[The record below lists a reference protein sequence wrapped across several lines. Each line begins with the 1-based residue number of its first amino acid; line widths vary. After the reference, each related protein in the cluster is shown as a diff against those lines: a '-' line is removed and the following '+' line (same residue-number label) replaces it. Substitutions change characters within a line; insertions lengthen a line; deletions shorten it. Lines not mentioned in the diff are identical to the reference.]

1 MSKMS
6 EGVARRF
13 DLTGRIALVTG
24 ASRGIGRALALGLAE
39 AGADVAVHFASREAE
54 ARGVADTI
62 RGMGRRAE
70 ILGGDLAE
78 QDIATSLVAQVI
90 EKFGRLDVLVLNAS
104 AEHRHR
110 FDAMPVDDFD
120 AEVDVNLRSTLA
132 LIAAAR
138 PHMATRRWGRVLLIG
153 SIQSLKPNPM
163 LTVYAALKAASV
175 NLAKNLARQLAGDGI
190 TVNVL
195 SPGAIATDRN
205 EAVLADPAYR
215 ARVEAQ
221 IPLGRIGEADDC
233 VGAALLLASDAG
245 HYITGVEL
253 FVDGGWHAA

>member
-1 MSKMS
+1 MS

-13 DLTGRIALVTG
+13 DLAGRVALVTG
-24 ASRGIGRALALGLAE
+24 ASRGIGRSLALGLGE
-39 AGADVAVHFASREAE
+39 AGADVAVHFAARDGEANS
-54 ARGVADTI
+54 VAAAI
-62 RGMGRRAE
+62 RDMGRRSE

-78 QDIATSLVAQVI
+78 RGAAKELVEQTI
-90 EKFGRLDVLVLNAS
+90 QKFGRLDILVLNAS

-110 FDAMPVDDFD
+110 WDVMPEQDFD
-120 AEVDVNLRSTLA
+120 AEIDVNLRATLA
-132 LIAAAR
+132 LIAAAQ
-138 PHMATRRWGRVLLIG
+138 PAMIAQKWGRVLLIG
-153 SIQSLKPNPM
+153 SIQSVKPNPM

-205 EAVLADPAYR
+205 ATVLADAAYR

-221 IPLGRIGEADDC
+221 IPMGRVGEPDDC
-233 VGAALLLASDAG
+233 VGAALLLCSDAG
-245 HYITGVEL
+245 RYITGIEL
-253 FVDGGWHAA
+253 FVDGGWHVA

>member
-1 MSKMS
+1 MS
-6 EGVARRF
+6 EGLARRF
-13 DLTGRIALVTG
+13 DLTGRVALVTG

-54 ARGVADTI
+54 AHAVADI
-62 RGMGRRAE
+62 VCGMGRCAA
-70 ILGGDLAE
+70 IFAGDLAE
-78 QDIATSLVAQVI
+78 KDAATGLVEQVT

-110 FDAMPVDDFD
+110 FDAMPAEDF
-120 AEVDVNLRSTLA
+120 ATEVDVNLRSTLA

-138 PHMATRRWGRVLLIG
+138 PHMTAQRWGRVLLIG
-153 SIQSLKPNPM
+153 SIQSVKPNPM

-205 EAVLADPAYR
+205 APVLADPGYR

-245 HYITGVEL
+245 RYITGVEL
-253 FVDGGWHAA
+253 FVDGGWHAV

>member
-1 MSKMS
+1 MS
-6 EGVARRF
+6 ESLARRF
-13 DLTGRIALVTG
+13 DLTGRVALVTG

-54 ARGVADTI
+54 ARVVADAV
-62 RGMGRRAE
+62 RDMGRRAE
-70 ILGGDLAE
+70 IFGGDLAE
-78 QDIATSLVAQVI
+78 KDAATRLVARVI
-90 EKFGRLDVLVLNAS
+90 ERLGRLDVLVLNAS

-110 FDAMPVDDFD
+110 FDAMPSEDFA

-132 LIAAAR
+132 LMAAAR
-138 PHMATRRWGRVLLIG
+138 PHMAAPRWGRMLLIG
-153 SIQSLKPNPM
+153 SIQSVKPNPM

-205 EAVLADPAYR
+205 AGVLADTAYR
-215 ARVEAQ
+215 AQVEAQ
-221 IPLGRIGEADDC
+221 IPQGRIGEADDC
-233 VGAALLLASDAG
+233 VGAMLLLCSDAG
-245 HYITGVEL
+245 RYITGVEL
-253 FVDGGWHAA
+253 FVDGGWHAV